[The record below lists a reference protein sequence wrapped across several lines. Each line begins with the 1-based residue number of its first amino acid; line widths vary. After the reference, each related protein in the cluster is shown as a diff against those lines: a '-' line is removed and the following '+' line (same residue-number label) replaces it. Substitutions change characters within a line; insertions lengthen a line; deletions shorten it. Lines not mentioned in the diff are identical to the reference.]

1 MGIFTTWDA
10 EISMRVQ
17 KHLSREI
24 IFNLYLNVWPIDHF
38 ERISMSFETDTYL
51 TSLVLDEAYDPIIN
65 NNIKKLICHIHCTV
79 LHIKLI
85 NVHLKLWAE
94 VQDKCID

>member
-1 MGIFTTWDA
+1 MGIFTTRDVK
-10 EISMRVQ
+10 INMRGQ

-24 IFNLYLNVWPIDHF
+24 IFNLCPNVWQIDHF

-51 TSLVLDEAYDPIIN
+51 TSLVLDEAYHPIIN
-65 NNIKKLICHIHCTV
+65 NNINKLICHIHCTV

-85 NVHLKLWAE
+85 NLHLKLWAE
-94 VQDKCID
+94 VQDKCVD

>member
-1 MGIFTTWDA
+1 MDIFTTGDV

-24 IFNLYLNVWPIDHF
+24 IFILYLNVLPIDHF
-38 ERISMSFETDTYL
+38 ERISMSFKTDTYL
-51 TSLVLDEAYDPIIN
+51 TSLVLDKAYDPMIN

-79 LHIKLI
+79 LHSKPI

-94 VQDKCID
+94 VQDKCVD